1 MYSTIRNL
9 VSSVDL
15 QLKQTSSESTIPLT
29 QIYLWATYFI
39 NKYMSFKYQTTES
52 GSYLSI
58 FPSVSVIKSNS
69 NVVPNIIA
77 GEKYSILPRNIYD
90 FPDDR
95 GIDYITYSRSE
106 YPDNVDLGYI
116 GTFMR
121 TSPSKAKRL
130 YYSKYE
136 KPSPANPYFYIHGN
150 YVGYLG
156 IKDLNISTVE
166 MGLITTFDPFQ
177 DHDIDDNL
185 PILYDFGD
193 EIHKDMFEM
202 GRFALLVPED
212 RIQDAASNI
221 NPEQVPQARA
231 VSVNKQQT
239 NQEQE

>member
-29 QIYLWATYFI
+29 QLYLWATYFV

-52 GSYLSI
+52 GTHLAI
-58 FPSVSVIKSNS
+58 FPSVAVLKSISSVS
-69 NVVPNIIA
+69 PNIIA
-77 GEKYSILPRNIYD
+77 GEKYSILPRNVYD

-95 GIDYITYSRSE
+95 GIDYITYSRNE

-121 TSPSKAKRL
+121 TSPSKARRL

-136 KPSPANPYFYIHGN
+136 IPSPTNPYFYVHGN
-150 YVGYLG
+150 YVGFLG
-156 IKDLNISTVE
+156 IKDINISTVE
-166 MGLITTFDPFQ
+166 MGLITTFDPFADQ
-177 DHDIDDNL
+177 NIDDNL
-185 PILYDFGD
+185 PILYEFGD
-193 EIHKDMFEM
+193 EIHKDIFEM

-221 NPEQVPQARA
+221 NSEQVPQARA
-231 VSVNKQQT
+231 VSINKESNQQ
-239 NQEQE
+239 QE